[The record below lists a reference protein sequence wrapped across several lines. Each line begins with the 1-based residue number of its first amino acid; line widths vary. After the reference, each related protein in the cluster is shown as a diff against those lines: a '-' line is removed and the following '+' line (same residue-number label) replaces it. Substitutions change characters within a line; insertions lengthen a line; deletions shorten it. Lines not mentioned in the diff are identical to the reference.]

1 MADDLKKK
9 TTKGMMWSAVERF
22 STQGVQFV
30 FGIILARL
38 LTPADYGVIAML
50 TIFLAISQT
59 FIDSGFGNAIIR
71 KIDRTEKDMATMFFF
86 NIGMS
91 TFCYAVIF
99 FLAPFIANFYNM
111 PDLTLILRVL
121 AIKLILQSF
130 SAIQITNLTIKIN
143 FKKQA
148 KISLAAAILSGAVG
162 IGFAY
167 AGYGVWSLVIQS
179 LFSSAFS
186 SILYWIIVRWTPQ
199 CFFNKESFKNLF
211 SYGSKLLLS
220 GLLDTIFKNLYP
232 LVIGK
237 FYSAGQLGGYA
248 KAERFS
254 QFPSS
259 NLTGI
264 LQRVSFPVLS
274 SLQNE
279 PERLRNSYLK
289 FLNYATVLIFPLMMG
304 LLALAKPLTFLL
316 LTEKW
321 AEMILLL
328 QILCLA
334 LMWYPVHSINLNLL
348 QVLGRSDLFLKLEVI
363 KKIIGICIL
372 ASTLPFGITALCIGK
387 VAESLSELIA
397 DTYYSGKLMRA
408 GLFTQ
413 MKFIFPTFLNSLLM
427 AAIIIGVNSLLP
439 EKQYALQIC
448 VGFIV
453 GFLYYFLT
461 TYLFN
466 RKTLNELLGLIKRKN
481 NG

>member
-1 MADDLKKK
+1 MI
-9 TTKGMMWSAVERF
+9 WSAVERF
-22 STQGVQFV
+22 STQGVQFI
-30 FGIILARL
+30 FGIVLARL

-50 TIFLAISQT
+50 TIFLAVSQT

-91 TFCYAVIF
+91 TVCYAIIF
-99 FLAPFIANFYNM
+99 FLAPFIASFYNM

-148 KISLAAAILSGAVG
+148 KISLAAAVLSGGVG
-162 IGFAY
+162 IAFAY
-167 AGYGVWSLVIQS
+167 MGYGVWSLVIQS

-186 SILYWIIVRWTPQ
+186 SILYWIVVRWYPQ
-199 CFFNKESFKNLF
+199 CFFSKESFKSLF
-211 SYGSKLLLS
+211 SYGSKLLIS
-220 GLLDTIFKNLYP
+220 GLLDTTFKNLYP

-237 FYSAGQLGGYA
+237 FYSASQLGGYA
-248 KAERFS
+248 KADRFS

-259 NLTGI
+259 NLTAI

-274 SLQNE
+274 SLQHD

-289 FLNYATVLIFPLMMG
+289 FLNYATVLIFPLMTG
-304 LLALAKPLTFLL
+304 LLALAKPLTLLL
-316 LTEKW
+316 LTDKW
-321 AEMILLL
+321 IDMILLL

-334 LMWYPVHSINLNLL
+334 MMWYPVHSINLNLL
-348 QVLGRSDLFLKLEVI
+348 QVLGRSDLFLKLEII
-363 KKIIGICIL
+363 KKILGVCIL
-372 ASTLPFGITALCIGK
+372 CSTLPFGITALCIGK
-387 VAESLSELIA
+387 IVESITELIA
-397 DTYYSGKLMRA
+397 DTYYSGKLMKA
-408 GLFTQ
+408 GLLTQ
-413 MKFIFPTFLNSLLM
+413 MKFIFPTFINSLLM
-427 AAIIIGVNSLLP
+427 GGVILGTNSLLP

-453 GFLYYFLT
+453 GFLYYLLT

-466 RKTLNELLGLIKRKN
+466 RKTLNELFSLIKRKK
-481 NG
+481 